1 MKARKENTFRNNIVA
16 ANLFPHK
23 LLGMAARLGM
33 AVVKMVVVVI
43 LWAGYF
49 ILSASFS
56 LQSAVSL
63 LWLRW
68 LLSSVLSFGYL
79 PFNTIRLWQ
88 QTTLM
93 Q

>member
-43 LWAGYF
+43 WK
-49 ILSASFS
+49 I
-56 LQSAVSL
+56 QSP
-63 LWLRW
+63 
-68 LLSSVLSFGYL
+68 L
-79 PFNTIRLWQ
+79 PPPSI
-88 QTTLM
+88 
-93 Q
+93 

>member
-33 AVVKMVVVVI
+33 AVVKMAVVVI

-49 ILSASFS
+49 ILS
-56 LQSAVSL
+56 LVAVEL
-63 LWLRW
+63 K
-68 LLSSVLSFGYL
+68 
-79 PFNTIRLWQ
+79 
-88 QTTLM
+88 
-93 Q
+93 

>member
-16 ANLFPHK
+16 AHLFPHT

-49 ILSASFS
+49 ILSLVANIAGGIIQFAVGCIIALASVAAFFG
-56 LQSAVSL
+56 LI
-63 LWLRW
+63 LWL
-68 LLSSVLSFGYL
+68 L
-79 PFNTIRLWQ
+79 
-88 QTTLM
+88 TL
-93 Q
+93 

>member
-33 AVVKMVVVVI
+33 AVVKMTVVVI

-49 ILSASFS
+49 ILSLMANIAGGIIQF
-56 LQSAVSL
+56 AVGCIIAL
-63 LWLRW
+63 TLMAAFFGLILWL
-68 LLSSVLSFGYL
+68 L
-79 PFNTIRLWQ
+79 
-88 QTTLM
+88 TL
-93 Q
+93 

>member
-49 ILSASFS
+49 ILSLVANIAGGIIQFAVGCIIALASVAAFFG
-56 LQSAVSL
+56 LI
-63 LWLRW
+63 LWL
-68 LLSSVLSFGYL
+68 L
-79 PFNTIRLWQ
+79 PL
-88 QTTLM
+88 
-93 Q
+93 